1 MTTATTGVA
10 GAYER
15 PDVRPEDLAV
25 LQFTSGSTSEPKG
38 VMLRHSTVC
47 ANHDAMLTVT
57 GICEDDVMVSWL
69 PLYHDMGLIGMLAI
83 PMTVG
88 VDFVLAS
95 PQDFLADPG
104 RWMEWMSTYNG
115 TVTAGPNFSWVLAA
129 RALRRCTD
137 RLDLSRVRIALE
149 RRRAGRSG
157 HRP

>member
-1 MTTATTGVA
+1 
-10 GAYER
+10 
-15 PDVRPEDLAV
+15 
-25 LQFTSGSTSEPKG
+25 
-38 VMLRHSTVC
+38 MLPHSTVC

-104 RWMEWMSTYNG
+104 RWMEWMSDLQRHG
-115 TVTAGPNFSWVLAA
+115 HRRAELLLGPGGPGVAPLYRPA
-129 RALRRCTD
+129 RPVPRPD
-137 RLDLSRVRIALE
+137 RAQ